1 MSEETSSAP
10 GRRRKRSSSP
20 RSNQVLVRLS
30 DEEYERVAAGAA
42 ATNLT
47 VPAYLARRGQ
57 EEIAPVQSGQRVT
70 EAQMRALVSELY
82 ALKRILGLAGN
93 NLNQIARMAN
103 STGEVAD
110 ETVHYAALIARTL
123 ERLEQFVSG
132 LRRWIEP

>member
-57 EEIAPVQSGQRVT
+57 EEIAPVPSGGQRLT
-70 EAQMRALVSELY
+70 EAQMRSLVSELY
-82 ALKRILGLAGN
+82 ALKRILSLSGN
-93 NLNQIARMAN
+93 NLNQIARVAN

-123 ERLEQFVSG
+123 DRLERFVAG
-132 LRRWIEP
+132 LRRWLD